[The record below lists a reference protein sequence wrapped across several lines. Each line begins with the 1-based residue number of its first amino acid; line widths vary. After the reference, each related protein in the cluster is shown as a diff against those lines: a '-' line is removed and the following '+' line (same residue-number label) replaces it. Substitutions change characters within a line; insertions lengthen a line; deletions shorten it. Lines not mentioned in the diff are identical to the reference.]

1 MADEFH
7 FNNRHDAETEI
18 RAAVR
23 YLLRESSEG
32 NLVGSNG
39 LRSTVCAMPSTIS
52 SASVSRSLARL
63 GCPRQASRSP
73 FD

>member
-23 YLLRESSEG
+23 YLLREASGADRGDIVRQIHCDCER
-32 NLVGSNG
+32 GS
-39 LRSTVCAMPSTIS
+39 
-52 SASVSRSLARL
+52 ARL
-63 GCPRQASRSP
+63 GR
-73 FD
+73 